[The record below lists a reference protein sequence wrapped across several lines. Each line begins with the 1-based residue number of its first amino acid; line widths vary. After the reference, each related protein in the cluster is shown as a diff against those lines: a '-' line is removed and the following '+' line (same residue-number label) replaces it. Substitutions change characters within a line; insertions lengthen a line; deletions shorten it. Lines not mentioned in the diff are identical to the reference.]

1 MSHFHTTPEGMR
13 RGREPE
19 PGTASRQT
27 PNGSCTHWLDSS
39 LLPAEREPE
48 ENHLTARSSCPP
60 PSCRSLPVPRLNQK
74 AAPLHP
80 VMQSGELLIE
90 EWPEGLDGQ
99 MDTVQHTFIS
109 ALMSVTIGFEFLQC
123 QI

>member
-1 MSHFHTTPEGMR
+1 
-13 RGREPE
+13 
-19 PGTASRQT
+19 
-27 PNGSCTHWLDSS
+27 
-39 LLPAEREPE
+39 
-48 ENHLTARSSCPP
+48 
-60 PSCRSLPVPRLNQK
+60 
-74 AAPLHP
+74 
-80 VMQSGELLIE
+80 MQSGELLIE